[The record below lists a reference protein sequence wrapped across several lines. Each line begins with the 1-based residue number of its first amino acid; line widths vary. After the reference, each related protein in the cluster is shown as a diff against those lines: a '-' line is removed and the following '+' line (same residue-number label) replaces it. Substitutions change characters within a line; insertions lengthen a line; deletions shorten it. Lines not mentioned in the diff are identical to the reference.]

1 MNTYQVTKLIGSDQ
15 LRNSF
20 GKNDTMGRLK
30 RISPFASKIFK
41 SILFAFCHTSVMT
54 ISLRIWCSL
63 KRYLLVWWFSFFS
76 LNCCLTVKWYCY
88 GKIENKSILRVQIL
102 SLIQSSAQLM
112 IIPWFPVEPSRI
124 FFFHFTQR
132 SDKSEENEDPK
143 VNRKEEYKN
152 GKEKE
157 GRENGNVIT
166 QQSNHQRKE
175 RKTFQNQ
182 ILRLK
187 SLPLRKKRFVSL
199 LITILYCSKISQYY

>member
-1 MNTYQVTKLIGSDQ
+1 M
-15 LRNSF
+15 
-20 GKNDTMGRLK
+20 
-30 RISPFASKIFK
+30 
-41 SILFAFCHTSVMT
+41 
-54 ISLRIWCSL
+54 RIWCSL

-88 GKIENKSILRVQIL
+88 GKLEKLSILRVQIL
-102 SLIQSSAQLM
+102 SFIQSSAHLM
-112 IIPWFPVEPSRI
+112 IIPWFPVETSII
-124 FFFHFTQR
+124 FFSFH
-132 SDKSEENEDPK
+132 SEIW

-152 GKEKE
+152 GKEKKE
-157 GRENGNVIT
+157 EKMGMSTVT

-175 RKTFQNQ
+175 RKTSQNQ

>member
-1 MNTYQVTKLIGSDQ
+1 MWTWNNYEYHDAWKGLI

-20 GKNDTMGRLK
+20 GKNNTMGRLK
-30 RISPFASKIFK
+30 RISPFASRIFK
-41 SILFAFCHTSVMT
+41 WILFAVCHTSVMT

-76 LNCCLTVKWYCY
+76 LNCCLTVNWYCY
-88 GKIENKSILRVQIL
+88 EKLENQSILRVQIL
-102 SLIQSSAQLM
+102 SLIQSSAHLM
-112 IIPWFPVEPSRI
+112 IIPWFPVEPSII
-124 FFFHFTQR
+124 FFSFH
-132 SDKSEENEDPK
+132 SEIW

-152 GKEKE
+152 GKEKKE
-157 GRENGNVIT
+157 EKMGMSTII

-175 RKTFQNQ
+175 RKTSQNQ

>member
-1 MNTYQVTKLIGSDQ
+1 MGSDQ

-20 GKNDTMGRLK
+20 GKKDTMGPLK
-30 RISPFASKIFK
+30 RISPFASRIFK

-102 SLIQSSAQLM
+102 SLIQSSAHLM

-124 FFFHFTQR
+124 FFFFISLRDLT
-132 SDKSEENEDPK
+132 SLKKMKTPKWIEKKSIK
-143 VNRKEEYKN
+143 MGRKKKEEKM
-152 GKEKE
+152 GMST
-157 GRENGNVIT
+157 IT
-166 QQSNHQRKE
+166 QQSNHERKE
-175 RKTFQNQ
+175 RKTSQNQ

-187 SLPLRKKRFVSL
+187 SLPLRKKKVCKPFDHHPL
-199 LITILYCSKISQYY
+199 LFQN